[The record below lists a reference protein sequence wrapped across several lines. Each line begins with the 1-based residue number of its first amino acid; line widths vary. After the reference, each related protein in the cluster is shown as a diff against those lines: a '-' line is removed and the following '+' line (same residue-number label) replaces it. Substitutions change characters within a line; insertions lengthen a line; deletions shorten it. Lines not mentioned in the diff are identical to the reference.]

1 MIQCMD
7 PESKSWVLTAGKILT
22 GVVYAV
28 ILSFVVILATAF
40 VLQLFGA
47 NPTAGFAN
55 WVYQASER
63 IMDPFRG
70 IFPTRQ
76 ITDRAVFNGSLLFA
90 VIVYSAFALALHALI
105 AWFAGRLAALQQQED
120 RERYGA
126 PSNPPQTAV

>member
-1 MIQCMD
+1 MIQSMD

-28 ILSFVVILATAF
+28 ILSFVVILTTAF

-47 NPTAGFAN
+47 NPTADFAN
-55 WVYQASER
+55 WVYQAADR

-76 ITDRAVFNGSLLFA
+76 ISDRAVFNGSLLFA
-90 VIVYSAFALALHALI
+90 VIVYSALALALHALI
-105 AWFAGRLAALQQQED
+105 AWFAGQLAEPRREQD
-120 RERYGA
+120 RERYGD
-126 PSNPPQTAV
+126 PSSPSQSAV